1 MGPRGQGRGCVQ
13 DWVERKAHMFSV
25 TATYLHSII
34 ITISKLNRCGCVSAK
49 SGLACPSM
57 ETYMKLHVSKN
68 HNSLGLD
75 VIQSPFMHDVF
86 QPIPGFTGMLG

>member
-1 MGPRGQGRGCVQ
+1 MCKVGWKKRHIGFQ
-13 DWVERKAHMFSV
+13 
-25 TATYLHSII
+25 LHNLFTLII
-34 ITISKLNRCGCVSAK
+34 IISELNRCGRVSAK

-75 VIQSPFMHDVF
+75 VIP
-86 QPIPGFTGMLG
+86 